1 MVVVVGGGAVA
12 VFVCHCVVSSLSV
25 TCRDIFN
32 YEMHLSRAQPQ
43 NNRRRGGGGL
53 SFFVCVFVFSSFSKA
68 TAHHSPCPHHHCLR
82 VVASCTVMVPPP
94 RDDRS
99 GAFLVFNIPIE
110 QNPTMGYC
118 ENQKPNLEIL
128 HGPRNKVQ
136 SMQTK
141 EERGG
146 KEGCVWGGGT

>member
-1 MVVVVGGGAVA
+1 MKCIFQGLDHRITEGG
-12 VFVCHCVVSSLSV
+12 
-25 TCRDIFN
+25 
-32 YEMHLSRAQPQ
+32 EE
-43 NNRRRGGGGL
+43 GGL

-82 VVASCTVMVPPP
+82 VVASCTVMPPP

-110 QNPTMGYC
+110 QNPTMSYC
-118 ENQKPNLEIL
+118 ENQKTNLEIL

-146 KEGCVWGGGT
+146 KEGCVGGGT